1 MARDKDCIW
10 HFDSETG
17 QHEGPND
24 ALIQHFKRNPYG
36 ALIRESIQNSLD
48 VVLDTTQPV
57 RINVDFKELKSLDFP
72 EFFNLRNHI
81 KGCIDLYIENQTAKD
96 LYGPMLDYFTEDYA
110 QSIGYI
116 RITDANTK
124 GMPYIN
130 GDTNCEF
137 YAFVRS
143 RGVSAKADQSA
154 GGSFG
159 FGKAAYFNIS
169 PIRTV
174 MVSTLTRGG
183 QYVFEGVSSLCTHK
197 VDGNILTSVGFY
209 DNNNG
214 KPITHM
220 DNIPIPFKCQEPGT
234 SFSIM
239 GFDLSQKDNA
249 KKEMKEAVLRN
260 FWMAIWENQLTV
272 TIDGEEICKEN
283 LTQQM
288 LSTFSETLDAAK
300 KTNYYNPTPYFLAV
314 AMAGKEDR
322 YRKITAKIDYLDE
335 VELYININSDAT
347 DKMVFMRKQ
356 LMLIY
361 AKKTQ
366 TNHGFNGVFVCR
378 SKWGN
383 DLLRKM
389 ENPAHDEWKPE
400 YWKDNNNRTNQK
412 GHAVL
417 ESLNKFIGDSL
428 KQLFASD
435 STEALLI
442 TGLEDYLYV
451 PESLVE
457 DDEPKFNH
465 EATSGVPSGEFIPEG
480 SSVTT
485 TIDDIEPSTESD
497 NQKPQTGSVI
507 LTQGGDIKPHTKGST
522 IAGTGHSKKHSKTKG
537 GNPIGGHSFG
547 PTEIDTNGNGSYL
560 EYIPVTFR
568 VAAQNEGGKC
578 YHTIIFHSPQ
588 STNSVEIELAVGG
601 EQNDEILEIVEASA
615 GEIHDNFVSNLAVQ
629 EGKNEIKVRF
639 SDNMKHAVILK
650 AYEHK

>member
-1 MARDKDCIW
+1 MARDKNCKW
-10 HFDSETG
+10 HFDLETG

-24 ALIQHFKRNPYG
+24 ALIQHFKKNPYG

-48 VVLDTTQPV
+48 VVVDTTQPV

-72 EFFNLRNHI
+72 VFFNLRNHI
-81 KGCIDLYIENQTAKD
+81 KGCIDLYNENQTAKD

-169 PIRTV
+169 PIRTI
-174 MVSTLTRGG
+174 MVSTLTKGG

-197 VDGNILTSVGFY
+197 VDDKILTSVGFY

-214 KPITHM
+214 QPITHM

-260 FWMAIWENQLTV
+260 FWMAIWENQLAV
-272 TIDGEEICKEN
+272 TIDGEEICNGN
-283 LTQQM
+283 LTEQM
-288 LSTFSETLDAAK
+288 LSTFPETLDAAN

-314 AMAGKEDR
+314 AMTGKESR
-322 YRKITAKIDYLDE
+322 YRKIIAKIDYLDE

-347 DKMVFMRKQ
+347 DKIVFMRKQ

-366 TNHGFNGVFVCR
+366 TNHGFNGVFVCC

-412 GHAVL
+412 GRLAL
-417 ESLNKFIGDSL
+417 DSLNKFVGDAL

-435 STEALLI
+435 SAEAMHI

-457 DDEPKFNH
+457 DDEPKSNN
-465 EATSGVPSGEFIPEG
+465 EATSGVPSGEFIPDG

-485 TIDDIEPSTESD
+485 TIDDVEPSRESD

-507 LTQGGDIKPHTKGST
+507 VTQGGDIKPHTKGST

-537 GNPIGGHSFG
+537 GNPIWGHSFSS
-547 PTEIDTNGNGSYL
+547 TEIDTNGNGSYL

-568 VAAQNEGGKC
+568 VAAQNEGGKW

-588 STNSVEIELAVGG
+588 STNSGEIELAVGG

-615 GEIHDNFVSNLAVQ
+615 GEIHGNFVSNLAVQ
-629 EGKNEIKVRF
+629 EGRNEIKVRF

-650 AYEHK
+650 AYECK

>member
-81 KGCIDLYIENQTAKD
+81 KGCIDLYNENQTAKD

-116 RITDANTK
+116 RITDANTR

-169 PIRTV
+169 PIRTI

-183 QYVFEGVSSLCTHK
+183 QYVFEGVSLLCTHK

-272 TIDGEEICKEN
+272 TIDGEEICREN

-378 SKWGN
+378 SKCGN

-412 GHAVL
+412 GHAAL

-588 STNSVEIELAVGG
+588 STNSGEIELAVGG